1 IVVYNVS
8 SVGSIFGGWLSS
20 TLIQRGWTINRAR
33 KTAMLVCA
41 LAVVPVISAPF
52 SHNMWLVVGLISI
65 AAAAHQGWSAN
76 LVTTA
81 SDMFPR
87 AAVGSVVG
95 IGGTLGAVGGV
106 LLQKAAGYIVTWTHS
121 YFLMF
126 LISGTFYLLALA
138 IMHLLTPKL
147 TPAKL
152 E

>member
-1 IVVYNVS
+1 PAELALIQSDPPDKLPSYPWSHLFPHRETWSFAAGKFLTDGIWWFYLFWLPKYLQEAFGLTLLQLILPTIVVYNVS

-76 LVTTA
+76 LFTTA
-81 SDMFPR
+81 SD
-87 AAVGSVVG
+87 
-95 IGGTLGAVGGV
+95 
-106 LLQKAAGYIVTWTHS
+106 
-121 YFLMF
+121 
-126 LISGTFYLLALA
+126 
-138 IMHLLTPKL
+138 
-147 TPAKL
+147 
-152 E
+152 